1 MPLTRHSKHS
11 LAEQTPE
18 SAQALI
24 EQELVRILDMNF
36 DVQIGDWSAR
46 IDQTFASSAIADRF
60 GNSLRRVFPF
70 LKASSPIARDSTW
83 RDLVRAILHAAGH
96 ELALF

>member
-1 MPLTRHSKHS
+1 MTKHSKAS

-36 DVQIGDWSAR
+36 DVQIGDWSSR

-60 GNSLRRVFPF
+60 GHSLRRVFPF